1 MGLDRRTK
9 EQIAVELHER
19 LKDFKLA
26 VLAGYSGMDVAKM
39 TALRVVLRKS
49 NAELKVVKN
58 SLLSIASRDTE
69 LSALEGSFKG
79 PLAVAIARGDVVET
93 SKALV
98 DFAKKNAS
106 LEIKAAMM
114 KGKVLS
120 KEQLTVLA
128 ELPSRE
134 VLIGKLLSVMV
145 GTQTSLVNVLSGVPR
160 NFVQVLNAYCE
171 KKAEAN

>member
-1 MGLDRRTK
+1 MDRRTK

>member
-1 MGLDRRTK
+1 MDRRTK
-9 EQIAVELHER
+9 EQVAAELHER

-39 TALRVVLRKS
+39 TALRIALRKS

-58 SLLSIASRDTE
+58 SLLSIASRGTE
-69 LSALEGSFKG
+69 LSALDGTFKG
-79 PLAVAIARGDVVET
+79 PLAVTIAHGDVVET

-98 DFAKKNAS
+98 EFAKKNDK
-106 LEIKAAMM
+106 LDIKSAMM
-114 KGKVLS
+114 NGKILS

-134 VLIGKLLSVMV
+134 VLIGKLLSVMI
-145 GTQTSLVNVLSGVPR
+145 GKQTELVNVLSGVPR
-160 NFVQVLNAYCE
+160 NFVQVLNAYRE
-171 KKAEAN
+171 KKASEN